1 MVLFAEGDLYR
12 RTKPSAFHSGVA
24 FLAAHSGAPVVPV
37 AIVGAERIWAD
48 GRVHWPWLRLTVG
61 QPIAFNG
68 APRGKASYARMA
80 EELRDAVLRLHDDR
94 SPHVC

>member
-1 MVLFAEGDLYR
+1 LKAMG
-12 RTKPSAFHSGVA
+12 
-24 FLAAHSGAPVVPV
+24 
-37 AIVGAERIWAD
+37 
-48 GRVHWPWLRLTVG
+48 WPWLRLTVG